1 MLNRGGWVRGRQ
13 RLGRCHVQRREDVLQ
28 EPNTLGCY
36 ANGLL
41 TAMPMRGVH
50 DGKTHIGHRRD
61 NGQFHQ
67 PFLLKLALKPFR
79 KGFRRTPG
87 RRSAPHRE
95 PRGVR
100 LLHSVCRARRGT
112 LSVAAPSSRMAS
124 WRFPRVNGGDV
135 GVNHVRPPSS
145 VGWSST

>member
-1 MLNRGGWVRGRQ
+1 
-13 RLGRCHVQRREDVLQ
+13 VQRSEDVLQ

-36 ANGLL
+36 ANRLL

-79 KGFRRTPG
+79 QGFAAPQGVDQLLIRNPVERVSCTPCVELVEK
-87 RRSAPHRE
+87 RYTL
-95 PRGVR
+95 
-100 LLHSVCRARRGT
+100 LLHCFQR
-112 LSVAAPSSRMAS
+112 P
-124 WRFPRVNGGDV
+124 
-135 GVNHVRPPSS
+135 HVSLLFRS
-145 VGWSST
+145 